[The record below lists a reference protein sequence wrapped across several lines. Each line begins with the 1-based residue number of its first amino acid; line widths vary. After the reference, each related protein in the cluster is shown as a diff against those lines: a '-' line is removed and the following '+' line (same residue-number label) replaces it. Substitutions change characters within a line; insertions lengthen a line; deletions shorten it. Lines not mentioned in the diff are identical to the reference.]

1 MNKLS
6 ADREPCAAHKFP
18 RCRRCFKAK
27 RLAREPRS
35 LPSEVLDGVVISESS
50 LAEIDPQGGH
60 PVEVVTPSSSE
71 TTPYE

>member
-18 RCRRCFKAK
+18 RCRRCFKTK

-35 LPSEVLDGVVISESS
+35 LPSEVLDGVVIAVSEPTSPAA
-50 LAEIDPQGGH
+50 LELLGGEGL
-60 PVEVVTPSSSE
+60 PPLT
-71 TTPYE
+71 